1 MSDGYEHLAR
11 TVREV
16 EELRSEA
23 GLDRASVFNL
33 RDLSF
38 HSSIPE
44 ADIRRL
50 LDGELVEAPRS
61 AAAELAR
68 RIVFLRETRLTVD
81 KHTGGR
87 RQYTTAEI
95 AAGSGMTPQWHGKLL
110 NHSTPNIWHGAHFA
124 KFFDVPMEYFTQ
136 TPHGGRETG
145 SGQQGR
151 PEPHGAPQESFRGR
165 AKPSRHAS
173 PAPSRRQ
180 GAVPEPGDGFD
191 GLHGRDHT
199 RRLRTLG
206 SGPDAVDDL
215 VFGHGQQ

>member
-110 NHSTPNIWHGAHFA
+110 NHSTPNIWHGAGLA

-136 TPHGGRETG
+136 TPAEAVKRVLDSKVVPNLTALLRNP
-145 SGQQGR
+145 SGAVR
-151 PEPHGAPQESFRGR
+151 N
-165 AKPSRHAS
+165 RHAMQVQLRLGDKELS
-173 PAPSRRQ
+173 PSLETALMAFMDAITQ
-180 GAVPEPGDGFD
+180 ED
-191 GLHGRDHT
+191 
-199 RRLRTLG
+199 
-206 SGPDAVDDL
+206 SGP
-215 VFGHGQQ
+215 